1 LERVKAR
8 NFVIATA
15 GHVDHGKSAL
25 VKALTST
32 DPDRLPEEK
41 ARGMTIEL
49 GFAHLELSAPSTRTC
64 PPEPRR
70 RRNPQPL
77 VAPKQCEG
85 GPVAP
90 ERCEGGPVTPEPF
103 GVGGSTFSVA
113 IIDVPGHEDFIR
125 NMIAGVGSIDLALLV
140 VAADDGWMPQT
151 EEHLQIL
158 TYLGVNRAVVALTK
172 IDLGGAEQIFSQ
184 IRDQLRDTAF
194 AQSPVIAIS
203 VRTGTG
209 IQELKRALASE
220 LSTIQGQRDTGKPRL
235 FVDRAFTL
243 HGIGTVVTGTLT
255 GGGFQR
261 GQAVV
266 VQPRASK
273 ARIRSMQSHGCEI
286 EAAWPGMRTAINLPD
301 LAIGTSATAIGRG
314 DIVTTVALDPSS
326 TLDVVLEK
334 SPRLCE
340 KNSAARRLK
349 TGASIYL
356 HHGTARVPSKV
367 VLLEHDALECGERAI
382 AQLRLESP
390 VFAFLGDRFVI
401 RDPSGQYTIAGG
413 LVLDPDA
420 DREAFRSVAQQKLLT
435 ARAAKPNDLDT
446 CVGSEIARR
455 GPVHVA
461 MLLRKSPFSANQIA
475 QALLRLQ
482 TRREVVICG
491 EIVADSFSWKRL
503 RDQAIDLIDK
513 AHQENSDRPGL
524 DLNELRANLPHQTPA
539 IFEALIS
546 NLCADDFVRQG
557 STIARNSHR
566 PALSVRLEPI
576 AAKILTA
583 LSENRLD
590 PPTRKEIALDR
601 EAQQAL
607 RFLIKQRCIVE
618 ISSDVVLL
626 EEDFE
631 RMKSGIV
638 EFISRRGP
646 ATVSQLRQELQT
658 SRRITVPLLEQLD
671 RDGVTRRVGD
681 RRILANA
688 PIVRPATTPD

>member
-8 NFVIATA
+8 NFIIATA

-25 VKALTST
+25 VKALTGT

-49 GFAHLELSAPSTRTC
+49 GFAHLELAAPSTLTC

-70 RRNPQPL
+70 RRNPQP
-77 VAPKQCEG
+77 
-85 GPVAP
+85 PVA
-90 ERCEGGPVTPEPF
+90 PEPF
-103 GVGGSTFSVA
+103 GVGGPVAPKHCEGGSAFSVA
-113 IIDVPGHEDFIR
+113 IIDVPGHEGFIR

-172 IDLGGAEQIFSQ
+172 IDLGGAEQILSQ
-184 IRDQLRDTAF
+184 IRDKLRDTAF
-194 AQSPVIAIS
+194 AQSPVIPIS
-203 VRTGTG
+203 VRADTG
-209 IQELKRALASE
+209 IQELKRALAAE
-220 LSTIQGQRDTGKPRL
+220 LSTIQAQRDIGRPRL

-255 GGGFQR
+255 GGAFQR
-261 GQAVV
+261 GQGVV

-273 ARIRSMQSHGCEI
+273 ARIRSIQNHGCEI
-286 EAAWPGMRTAINLPD
+286 AAATPGMRTAITLPD

-314 DIVTTVALDPSS
+314 DVVTTVALDPSS

-334 SPRLCE
+334 SPRLRE
-340 KNSAARRLK
+340 KDSAARPLK
-349 TGASIYL
+349 TGALIYL
-356 HHGTARVPSKV
+356 HHGTARMPSKV
-367 VLLEHDALECGERAI
+367 VLLDRDALECGRRAI

-401 RDPSGQYTIAGG
+401 RDPSGQYTVAGG
-413 LVLDPDA
+413 VVLDPDA
-420 DREAFRSVAQQKLLT
+420 DRAAFRSVAQQKLLA
-435 ARAAKPNDLDT
+435 ARAGKPNDVDT

-455 GPVHVA
+455 GPVHGA
-461 MLLRKSPFSANQIA
+461 MLLRKSQFSANDIA

-491 EIVADSFSWKRL
+491 EIMADSFSWNRL

-513 AHQENSDRPGL
+513 AHQEDSDRTGL
-524 DLNELRANLPHQTPA
+524 DLNDLRATLPHQTPA
-539 IFEALIS
+539 TFEALIS

-583 LSENRLD
+583 LSEKRFD

-607 RFLIKQRCIVE
+607 RFLIKQRCVVE

-626 EEDFE
+626 PEDFE

-638 EFISRRGP
+638 EFISKRGP

-658 SRRITVPLLEQLD
+658 SRRIIVPLLEQLD

-681 RRILANA
+681 RRLLPDR
-688 PIVRPATTPD
+688 PIVRPATMLD